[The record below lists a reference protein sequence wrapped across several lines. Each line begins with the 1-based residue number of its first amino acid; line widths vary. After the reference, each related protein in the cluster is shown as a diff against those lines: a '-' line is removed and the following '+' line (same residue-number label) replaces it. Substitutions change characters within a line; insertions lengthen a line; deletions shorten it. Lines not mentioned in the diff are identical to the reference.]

1 MHKSILNIP
10 IIIFFICIAAVLVNI
25 VSSIYFISIMFLGI
39 IFLAFEQSLKN
50 KQYYTLGL
58 IVLSFLFLEINM
70 GFTPFSLSLLAFFS
84 HSFILPNLIRV
95 VSFSNVSNYVHVL
108 WFYSSALVLFSLSN
122 DISFSLIF
130 SILLNIIIDLIIVGL
145 FI

>member
-10 IIIFFICIAAVLVNI
+10 IIIFFICIAAVLINI
-25 VSSIYFISIMFLGI
+25 LSSIYFISIMFIGI
-39 IFLAFEQSLKN
+39 IFLSFEQSLKN
-50 KQYYTLGL
+50 KQYYTLGIL
-58 IVLSFLFLEINM
+58 VITFLFLEVNM
-70 GFTPFSLSLLAFFS
+70 GFKPFSLSLLAFFS

-108 WFYSSALVLFSLSN
+108 WFYASALVLFTLGN

-130 SILLNIIIDLIIVGL
+130 SIFLNIIIDFIIVGL